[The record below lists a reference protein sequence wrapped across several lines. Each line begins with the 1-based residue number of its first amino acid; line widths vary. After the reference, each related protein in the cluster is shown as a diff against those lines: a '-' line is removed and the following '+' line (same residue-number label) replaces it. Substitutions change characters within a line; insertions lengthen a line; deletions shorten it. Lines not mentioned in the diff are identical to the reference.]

1 MKDFVINLGLLVIL
15 LVPIYGI
22 MLALAFISE
31 GNVLGFAI
39 SIIVALVA
47 AIIIRRVLR
56 NNNNKTTKQ
65 L

>member
-31 GNVLGFAI
+31 GNVLGFMI

-47 AIIIRRVLR
+47 AIILRRILR
-56 NNNNKTTKQ
+56 K
-65 L
+65 

>member
-22 MLALAFISE
+22 MLALAFIFK
-31 GNVLGFAI
+31 GNVLGFMI

-47 AIIIRRVLR
+47 AIILRRILR
-56 NNNNKTTKQ
+56 K
-65 L
+65 